1 MKRVLNYIAAVTAA
15 ALLAPSCST
24 DGAGNIPEGQG
35 LITMNVETGTRAAGK
50 AVALA
55 ECTVGVYDLNQEGA
69 LVRKYAKGKCPEAI
83 ALVAGK
89 YRVKVQYG
97 EKPAA
102 ASFDNCYYEGQSE
115 DIPLA
120 AGSTEPAK
128 VTCLP
133 QSLAVEVHFGDDF
146 AELFNSYAADVT
158 LGDGVA
164 NGSLHYTANRTG
176 YFTLPEG
183 VTEMSWTF
191 TGEHKTKGA
200 ITKTATFPVEMGK
213 KYALGFKFSPD
224 LPGYITTE
232 VITLEIG
239 DPIEW
244 DDEFNFSN
252 DPEITNP
259 TNSGFFFEPQIY
271 AGEAMTVQVDAQAEI
286 TKLSVEAAGQTFDLM
301 TPAVEAAGMTRV
313 NAAADRVTVVFNTP
327 SSATITLNP
336 SFFDFACGDT
346 AVTFKV
352 EDKDGGQAEKTA
364 TIRMEEGIL
373 PVAEADYDLWSNTVV
388 LRAKSNGAAPVIK
401 MRRAGDSEWQT
412 ATAAADGDSYAVTFA
427 PAWTESQNA
436 SGVTVYTPDP
446 TKGVYANHTY
456 EAVAEI
462 DGRTSGTT
470 FTTVCDQPIVNWNMA
485 DASNS
490 CFTTG
495 NRYATFWGSGNNN
508 YATALCAP
516 GTFGGRTC
524 AVLKSTMA
532 GAFGINL
539 LASGNLFT
547 GTFYRPSTTGTVSFG
562 QPYTW
567 QARPTALRIQYHAT
581 VGTVNQQKH
590 KKDGAHPQN
599 IGDQDEAI
607 VYVAIVDWDQRHDV
621 SSGTSAPKGVWSPDA
636 PATATDASGNAMKIV
651 GYGMYRIDAS
661 TPGDNLVGKDIEIV
675 YYDKELK
682 PSKTYSLVISCAT
695 NFYGDYM
702 CGCDSNELYVTDFEW
717 VY

>member
-50 AVALA
+50 AVALE

-102 ASFDNCYYEGQSE
+102 ASFDNCYYEGQSKE
-115 DIPLA
+115 ITLA
-120 AGSTEPAK
+120 AGSAEPAD

-133 QSLAVEVHFGDDF
+133 QSLAVEVHFGNDF

-352 EDKDGGQAEKTA
+352 GDKDGGQAEKTA

-427 PAWTESQNA
+427 PAWTESQNG
-436 SGVTVYTPDP
+436 SGATIYTPDP
-446 TKGVYANHTY
+446 AKGVYANHTY

-462 DGRTSGTT
+462 GDRTSGTT
-470 FTTVCDQPIVNWNMA
+470 FTTVCEQPIVNWNMA

-599 IGDQDEAI
+599 IGDQDEAV